1 MLGCLDVLRTNVG
14 GTFARLSSAGCFILS
29 LAYKITALSSFLDY
43 ETQTLLKAMVQKVKR
58 AET

>member
-1 MLGCLDVLRTNVG
+1 MLRTNVS